1 MEIKDLRS
9 AFFFQNQL
17 LEVTGSVRAN
27 TFTIIARRNSAVTR
41 AIIFRRATSWWRS
54 WSGCRKPCTAS
65 GSRRPSPI
73 PTRTIRSCRC
83 GRKLR
88 LMSQQW
94 LILAPWKPLPSFPIE
109 SNRLKRMELNRPCRQ
124 WRRPQKKHLPKSRVR
139 VQCCLPVD
147 GGFVS
152 MTMSLKVIV
161 SFEVQSWAWLCRF
174 ERGFKQRRG
183 AWKRFRT
190 ANSEVGCLANDKIRH
205 RVFSI
210 FSPRITSRCRRQ
222 WWKGRQTRGEHGCW
236 RSWFVPCDCWL
247 AGRINF

>member
-17 LEVTGSVRAN
+17 LEATGSVRAN
-27 TFTIIARRNSAVTR
+27 TFTSIARRNSAVTR

-94 LILAPWKPLPSFPIE
+94 LILAPWKPLPTLPSFPIE

-124 WRRPQKKHLPKSRVR
+124 WRRPQKKHLPKSKVR
-139 VQCCLPVD
+139 VQYCLPVD

-152 MTMSLKVIV
+152 MTMSCTFEGNCIV
-161 SFEVQSWAWLCRF
+161 RSPVVSLTLQIRTRLQTATRRLETVPYC
-174 ERGFKQRRG
+174 KQ
-183 AWKRFRT
+183 W
-190 ANSEVGCLANDKIRH
+190 
-205 RVFSI
+205 
-210 FSPRITSRCRRQ
+210 SRLSCK
-222 WWKGRQTRGEHGCW
+222 W
-236 RSWFVPCDCWL
+236 
-247 AGRINF
+247 